1 MSELASKGWFGFG
14 GELLEDKLVG
24 KKQEKANVAAAAA
37 ETQKQKEA
45 EATVL
50 AQKAEDEKKS
60 KRASLM
66 SQTTSG
72 FGANTN
78 LARSFLTSL

>member
-1 MSELASKGWFGFG
+1 MAEVVSKGGLGPVLEWV
-14 GELLEDKLVG
+14 EDKMVG
-24 KKQEKANVAAAAA
+24 KKQEKANAAQAEAAA
-37 ETQKQKEA
+37 QKQKEA

-50 AQKAEDEKKS
+50 AQKAEDEKKA

-66 SQTTSG
+66 SATTSG